1 MNAKWKRLVTA
12 ILMMALLLGP
22 IVSMQT
28 PARAA
33 DGEDDNTFIV
43 GFDAEFPPYGYK
55 DDNGEYVG
63 FDLDLAQEVC
73 DRNGWTLKKQPIE
86 WNSKDMELN
95 SGSISCIWNGFT
107 MNGRE
112 DDYTWTKPYVDNSQV
127 VVVRKDSGITQLSD
141 LSGKVVA
148 VQADSSAL
156 AALTG
161 EDASEENKALCETF
175 KDLQQVGD
183 YNSAFMNLES
193 GAVNAICMDIGV
205 ANYEIESRGD
215 KFMMLED
222 RLSSEEYGIGFKKG
236 NTELRDKVQ
245 ATLLDMLADGTFD
258 EIAEKWGLEESI
270 CLTAD
275 DEVQEETTADDNTFV
290 VGFDAE
296 FPPYGYKNDDGEY
309 VGFDLDL
316 AQEVCD
322 RNGWILKKQPIEWN
336 SKDMELNSGSISCI
350 WNGFTMNGRE
360 DAYTW
365 TTPYVDNSQVVVVR
379 KDSGI
384 TQLTDLSG
392 KVVAVQADSS
402 ALAALTGEDASEE
415 NKALAE
421 TFKELQQ
428 VGDYNSAFM
437 NLESGAV
444 NAICMDIGVA
454 NYEIES
460 RGDKFMML
468 EDRLSSEE
476 YGIGFKKGNTELRDK
491 VQATLLDMLADGTF
505 DEIAEKWGLEESI
518 CLTADDEVQ
527 EETTADDNTF
537 VVGFDA
543 EFPPY
548 GYKND
553 DGEYVGFDLDLAQE
567 VCDRNGWILKKQ
579 PIEWNSKDMELNSG
593 SISCIWNGFTMN
605 GREDAY
611 TWTTPYVDNS
621 QVVVVRKDSGITQ
634 LTDLSGKVVAV
645 QADSSAL
652 AALTGEDASEEN
664 KALAET
670 FKELQQVGDYN
681 SAFMN
686 LESGAVNAICM
697 DIGVANYEIESRGDK
712 FMMLEDRLSSEEY
725 GIGFKKG
732 NTELR
737 DKVQATL
744 LDMLADGTFEEIA
757 EKWGLEE
764 SICLSPDDQVQDG
777 NAAAA
782 TATDTTSTGKKNTS
796 FWDKFCS
803 ITKQLAEGLLASL
816 VIFFLTLLF
825 SLPLGLLVAA
835 GRMCKIAPIRWL
847 VKFYISIARGT
858 PLMLQLLVVFYGP
871 YYLFGATLTTSYRF
885 QAVIIGFA
893 LNYAAYFAEIY
904 RSGIQAVP
912 QGQHEAAKILGYSK
926 IQTFF
931 KIVFPQMAKNI
942 LPSVTNEVITLV
954 KDTSLAFAISYTEM
968 FTLAKQVA
976 AAQTTI
982 MPLFI
987 AGVFYYIFNF
997 VVAFVMEKIEKRM
1010 NYYR

>member
-22 IVSMQT
+22 IVLMQT

-161 EDASEENKALCETF
+161 EDASEENKALCATF

-275 DEVQEETTADDNTFV
+275 DEVQEETAADDNTFV

-322 RNGWILKKQPIEWN
+322 RNGWILKKQPLEWN

-384 TQLTDLSG
+384 TQLSDLSG

-415 NKALAE
+415 NLALAE
-421 TFKELQQ
+421 TFKDLQQ

-454 NYEIES
+454 NYEIAS
-460 RGDKFMML
+460 RGDKFVML

-476 YGIGFKKGNTELRDK
+476 YGIGFKL
-491 VQATLLDMLADGTF
+491 
-505 DEIAEKWGLEESI
+505 
-518 CLTADDEVQ
+518 
-527 EETTADDNTF
+527 
-537 VVGFDA
+537 
-543 EFPPY
+543 
-548 GYKND
+548 
-553 DGEYVGFDLDLAQE
+553 
-567 VCDRNGWILKKQ
+567 
-579 PIEWNSKDMELNSG
+579 
-593 SISCIWNGFTMN
+593 
-605 GREDAY
+605 
-611 TWTTPYVDNS
+611 
-621 QVVVVRKDSGITQ
+621 
-634 LTDLSGKVVAV
+634 
-645 QADSSAL
+645 
-652 AALTGEDASEEN
+652 
-664 KALAET
+664 
-670 FKELQQVGDYN
+670 
-681 SAFMN
+681 
-686 LESGAVNAICM
+686 
-697 DIGVANYEIESRGDK
+697 
-712 FMMLEDRLSSEEY
+712 
-725 GIGFKKG
+725 G

-777 NAAAA
+777 NVAA
-782 TATDTTSTGKKNTS
+782 TATDSTSTGKKNTS

>member
-1 MNAKWKRLVTA
+1 M
-12 ILMMALLLGP
+12 
-22 IVSMQT
+22 
-28 PARAA
+28 
-33 DGEDDNTFIV
+33 
-43 GFDAEFPPYGYK
+43 
-55 DDNGEYVG
+55 
-63 FDLDLAQEVC
+63 DLAQEVC

-127 VVVRKDSGITQLSD
+127 VVVRKDSGITQLTD
-141 LSGKVVA
+141 LADKVVA

-161 EDASEENKALCETF
+161 EDASEENKILCASF

-193 GAVNAICMDIGV
+193 GAVDAICMDIGV

-245 ATLLDMLADGTFD
+245 ATLLDMLADGTFE
-258 EIAEKWGLEESI
+258 EIAKKWGLEESI

-384 TQLTDLSG
+384 TQLTDLAD

-415 NKALAE
+415 NKALCE
-421 TFKELQQ
+421 TFKDLQQ

-444 NAICMDIGVA
+444 DAICMDIGVA

-460 RGDKFMML
+460 RGDKF
-468 EDRLSSEE
+468 
-476 YGIGFKKGNTELRDK
+476 
-491 VQATLLDMLADGTF
+491 V
-505 DEIAEKWGLEESI
+505 
-518 CLTADDEVQ
+518 
-527 EETTADDNTF
+527 
-537 VVGFDA
+537 
-543 EFPPY
+543 
-548 GYKND
+548 
-553 DGEYVGFDLDLAQE
+553 
-567 VCDRNGWILKKQ
+567 
-579 PIEWNSKDMELNSG
+579 
-593 SISCIWNGFTMN
+593 
-605 GREDAY
+605 
-611 TWTTPYVDNS
+611 
-621 QVVVVRKDSGITQ
+621 
-634 LTDLSGKVVAV
+634 
-645 QADSSAL
+645 
-652 AALTGEDASEEN
+652 
-664 KALAET
+664 
-670 FKELQQVGDYN
+670 
-681 SAFMN
+681 
-686 LESGAVNAICM
+686 
-697 DIGVANYEIESRGDK
+697 
-712 FMMLEDRLSSEEY
+712 MLEDRLSSEEY

-764 SICLSPDDQVQDG
+764 SICLSPDDQVRDE
-777 NAAAA
+777 NAVAA
-782 TATDTTSTGKKNTS
+782 TVTDSASTSKKNTN

-912 QGQHEAAKILGYSK
+912 QGQHEAAQILGYSK
-926 IQTFF
+926 SQTFF

-997 VVAFVMEKIEKRM
+997 VVAFVMEKIEKSM

>member
-1 MNAKWKRLVTA
+1 MNAKWKWLVTA

-258 EIAEKWGLEESI
+258 EIAEKWGLEGSI

-275 DEVQEETTADDNTFV
+275 DEVQEETAADDNTFI

-384 TQLTDLSG
+384 TQLSDLSG

-415 NKALAE
+415 NLALAE
-421 TFKELQQ
+421 TFKDLQQ

-454 NYEIES
+454 NYEIAS
-460 RGDKFMML
+460 RGDKFVML

-476 YGIGFKKGNTELRDK
+476 YGIGFKL
-491 VQATLLDMLADGTF
+491 
-505 DEIAEKWGLEESI
+505 
-518 CLTADDEVQ
+518 
-527 EETTADDNTF
+527 
-537 VVGFDA
+537 
-543 EFPPY
+543 
-548 GYKND
+548 
-553 DGEYVGFDLDLAQE
+553 
-567 VCDRNGWILKKQ
+567 
-579 PIEWNSKDMELNSG
+579 
-593 SISCIWNGFTMN
+593 
-605 GREDAY
+605 
-611 TWTTPYVDNS
+611 
-621 QVVVVRKDSGITQ
+621 
-634 LTDLSGKVVAV
+634 
-645 QADSSAL
+645 
-652 AALTGEDASEEN
+652 
-664 KALAET
+664 
-670 FKELQQVGDYN
+670 
-681 SAFMN
+681 
-686 LESGAVNAICM
+686 
-697 DIGVANYEIESRGDK
+697 
-712 FMMLEDRLSSEEY
+712 
-725 GIGFKKG
+725 G

-777 NAAAA
+777 NVAA
-782 TATDTTSTGKKNTS
+782 TATDSTSTGKKNTS

-1010 NYYR
+1010 NYYH

>member
-127 VVVRKDSGITQLSD
+127 VVVRKDSGITQLND

-161 EDASEENKALCETF
+161 EDASEENKALCATF

-275 DEVQEETTADDNTFV
+275 DEVQEETAADDNTFV

-476 YGIGFKKGNTELRDK
+476 YGIGFKL
-491 VQATLLDMLADGTF
+491 
-505 DEIAEKWGLEESI
+505 
-518 CLTADDEVQ
+518 
-527 EETTADDNTF
+527 
-537 VVGFDA
+537 
-543 EFPPY
+543 
-548 GYKND
+548 
-553 DGEYVGFDLDLAQE
+553 
-567 VCDRNGWILKKQ
+567 
-579 PIEWNSKDMELNSG
+579 
-593 SISCIWNGFTMN
+593 
-605 GREDAY
+605 
-611 TWTTPYVDNS
+611 
-621 QVVVVRKDSGITQ
+621 
-634 LTDLSGKVVAV
+634 
-645 QADSSAL
+645 
-652 AALTGEDASEEN
+652 
-664 KALAET
+664 
-670 FKELQQVGDYN
+670 
-681 SAFMN
+681 
-686 LESGAVNAICM
+686 
-697 DIGVANYEIESRGDK
+697 
-712 FMMLEDRLSSEEY
+712 
-725 GIGFKKG
+725 G

-777 NAAAA
+777 NVAA
-782 TATDTTSTGKKNTS
+782 TATDSTSTGKKNTS

>member
-12 ILMMALLLGP
+12 ILMMALLLGS
-22 IVSMQT
+22 IVSIQT

-73 DRNGWTLKKQPIE
+73 DRNGWILKKQPIE

-112 DDYTWTKPYVDNSQV
+112 DAYTWTTPYVDNSQV
-127 VVVRKDSGITQLSD
+127 VVVRKDSGITQLND

-161 EDASEENKALCETF
+161 EDASEDNKALAETF
-175 KDLQQVGD
+175 KELQQVGD

-245 ATLLDMLADGTFD
+245 ATLLDMLADGTFE
-258 EIAEKWGLEESI
+258 EIAKKWGLEESI

-384 TQLTDLSG
+384 TQLNDLSG

-402 ALAALTGEDASEE
+402 ALAALTGEDASE
-415 NKALAE
+415 
-421 TFKELQQ
+421 
-428 VGDYNSAFM
+428 D
-437 NLESGAV
+437 
-444 NAICMDIGVA
+444 
-454 NYEIES
+454 
-460 RGDKFMML
+460 
-468 EDRLSSEE
+468 
-476 YGIGFKKGNTELRDK
+476 
-491 VQATLLDMLADGTF
+491 
-505 DEIAEKWGLEESI
+505 
-518 CLTADDEVQ
+518 
-527 EETTADDNTF
+527 
-537 VVGFDA
+537 
-543 EFPPY
+543 
-548 GYKND
+548 
-553 DGEYVGFDLDLAQE
+553 
-567 VCDRNGWILKKQ
+567 
-579 PIEWNSKDMELNSG
+579 
-593 SISCIWNGFTMN
+593 
-605 GREDAY
+605 
-611 TWTTPYVDNS
+611 
-621 QVVVVRKDSGITQ
+621 
-634 LTDLSGKVVAV
+634 
-645 QADSSAL
+645 
-652 AALTGEDASEEN
+652 N

-777 NAAAA
+777 NVAAA

-847 VKFYISIARGT
+847 VKLYISIARGT

-926 IQTFF
+926 SQTFF

-1010 NYYR
+1010 NYYH

>member
-127 VVVRKDSGITQLSD
+127 VVVRKDSGITQLND

-161 EDASEENKALCETF
+161 EDASEENKALCATF

-275 DEVQEETTADDNTFV
+275 DEVQEETA
-290 VGFDAE
+290 
-296 FPPYGYKNDDGEY
+296 
-309 VGFDLDL
+309 
-316 AQEVCD
+316 
-322 RNGWILKKQPIEWN
+322 
-336 SKDMELNSGSISCI
+336 
-350 WNGFTMNGRE
+350 
-360 DAYTW
+360 
-365 TTPYVDNSQVVVVR
+365 
-379 KDSGI
+379 
-384 TQLTDLSG
+384 
-392 KVVAVQADSS
+392 
-402 ALAALTGEDASEE
+402 
-415 NKALAE
+415 
-421 TFKELQQ
+421 
-428 VGDYNSAFM
+428 
-437 NLESGAV
+437 
-444 NAICMDIGVA
+444 
-454 NYEIES
+454 
-460 RGDKFMML
+460 
-468 EDRLSSEE
+468 
-476 YGIGFKKGNTELRDK
+476 
-491 VQATLLDMLADGTF
+491 
-505 DEIAEKWGLEESI
+505 
-518 CLTADDEVQ
+518 
-527 EETTADDNTF
+527 ADDNTF

-777 NAAAA
+777 NVAA
-782 TATDTTSTGKKNTS
+782 TATDSTSTGKKNTS

>member
-127 VVVRKDSGITQLSD
+127 VVVRKDSGITQLND

-161 EDASEENKALCETF
+161 EDASEENKALCATF

-275 DEVQEETTADDNTFV
+275 DEVQEETAADDNTFV

-384 TQLTDLSG
+384 TQLSDLSG

-415 NKALAE
+415 NLALAE
-421 TFKELQQ
+421 TFKDLQQ

-454 NYEIES
+454 NYEIAS
-460 RGDKFMML
+460 RGDKFVML

-476 YGIGFKKGNTELRDK
+476 YGIGFKL
-491 VQATLLDMLADGTF
+491 
-505 DEIAEKWGLEESI
+505 
-518 CLTADDEVQ
+518 
-527 EETTADDNTF
+527 
-537 VVGFDA
+537 
-543 EFPPY
+543 
-548 GYKND
+548 
-553 DGEYVGFDLDLAQE
+553 
-567 VCDRNGWILKKQ
+567 
-579 PIEWNSKDMELNSG
+579 
-593 SISCIWNGFTMN
+593 
-605 GREDAY
+605 
-611 TWTTPYVDNS
+611 
-621 QVVVVRKDSGITQ
+621 
-634 LTDLSGKVVAV
+634 
-645 QADSSAL
+645 
-652 AALTGEDASEEN
+652 
-664 KALAET
+664 
-670 FKELQQVGDYN
+670 
-681 SAFMN
+681 
-686 LESGAVNAICM
+686 
-697 DIGVANYEIESRGDK
+697 
-712 FMMLEDRLSSEEY
+712 
-725 GIGFKKG
+725 G

-777 NAAAA
+777 NVAA

-926 IQTFF
+926 SQTFF

-1010 NYYR
+1010 NYYH

>member
-1 MNAKWKRLVTA
+1 MKTNLKRIITA

-22 IVSMQT
+22 LVSV
-28 PARAA
+28 PVKA
-33 DGEDDNTFIV
+33 EENEDNTFVV

-55 DDNGEYVG
+55 NDDGEYVG

-127 VVVRKDSGITQLSD
+127 VVVRKDSGITQLTD
-141 LSGKVVA
+141 LADKVVA

-161 EDASEENKALCETF
+161 EDASEENKTLCASF

-193 GAVNAICMDIGV
+193 GAVDAICMDIGV
-205 ANYEIESRGD
+205 ANYEISSRGD

-245 ATLLDMLADGTFD
+245 ATLLDMLADGTFE
-258 EIAEKWGLEESI
+258 EIAKKWGLEESI

-384 TQLTDLSG
+384 TQLTDLAD

-415 NKALAE
+415 NKALCE
-421 TFKELQQ
+421 TFKDLQQ

-444 NAICMDIGVA
+444 DAICMDIGVA

-476 YGIGFKKGNTELRDK
+476 YGIGFKL
-491 VQATLLDMLADGTF
+491 
-505 DEIAEKWGLEESI
+505 
-518 CLTADDEVQ
+518 
-527 EETTADDNTF
+527 
-537 VVGFDA
+537 
-543 EFPPY
+543 
-548 GYKND
+548 
-553 DGEYVGFDLDLAQE
+553 
-567 VCDRNGWILKKQ
+567 
-579 PIEWNSKDMELNSG
+579 
-593 SISCIWNGFTMN
+593 
-605 GREDAY
+605 
-611 TWTTPYVDNS
+611 
-621 QVVVVRKDSGITQ
+621 
-634 LTDLSGKVVAV
+634 
-645 QADSSAL
+645 
-652 AALTGEDASEEN
+652 
-664 KALAET
+664 
-670 FKELQQVGDYN
+670 
-681 SAFMN
+681 
-686 LESGAVNAICM
+686 
-697 DIGVANYEIESRGDK
+697 
-712 FMMLEDRLSSEEY
+712 
-725 GIGFKKG
+725 G

-764 SICLSPDDQVQDG
+764 SICLSPDDQVRDE
-777 NAAAA
+777 NAVAA
-782 TATDTTSTGKKNTS
+782 TVTDSASTSKKNTN

-912 QGQHEAAKILGYSK
+912 QGQHEAAQILGYSK
-926 IQTFF
+926 SQTFF

-997 VVAFVMEKIEKRM
+997 VVAFVMEKIEKSM

>member
-127 VVVRKDSGITQLSD
+127 VVVRKDSGITQLND

-161 EDASEENKALCETF
+161 EDASEENKALCATF

-275 DEVQEETTADDNTFV
+275 DEVQEETAADDNTFV

-454 NYEIES
+454 NYEIAS
-460 RGDKFMML
+460 RGDKFVML

-476 YGIGFKKGNTELRDK
+476 YGIGFKL
-491 VQATLLDMLADGTF
+491 
-505 DEIAEKWGLEESI
+505 
-518 CLTADDEVQ
+518 
-527 EETTADDNTF
+527 
-537 VVGFDA
+537 
-543 EFPPY
+543 
-548 GYKND
+548 
-553 DGEYVGFDLDLAQE
+553 
-567 VCDRNGWILKKQ
+567 
-579 PIEWNSKDMELNSG
+579 
-593 SISCIWNGFTMN
+593 
-605 GREDAY
+605 
-611 TWTTPYVDNS
+611 
-621 QVVVVRKDSGITQ
+621 
-634 LTDLSGKVVAV
+634 
-645 QADSSAL
+645 
-652 AALTGEDASEEN
+652 
-664 KALAET
+664 
-670 FKELQQVGDYN
+670 
-681 SAFMN
+681 
-686 LESGAVNAICM
+686 
-697 DIGVANYEIESRGDK
+697 
-712 FMMLEDRLSSEEY
+712 
-725 GIGFKKG
+725 G

-777 NAAAA
+777 NVAA
-782 TATDTTSTGKKNTS
+782 TATDSTSTGKKNTS

-912 QGQHEAAKILGYSK
+912 QGQQEAAKILGYSK

>member
-127 VVVRKDSGITQLSD
+127 VVVRKDSGITQLND

-258 EIAEKWGLEESI
+258 EIAKKWGLEESI

-454 NYEIES
+454 NYEIAS
-460 RGDKFMML
+460 RGDKFVML

-476 YGIGFKKGNTELRDK
+476 YGIGFKL
-491 VQATLLDMLADGTF
+491 
-505 DEIAEKWGLEESI
+505 
-518 CLTADDEVQ
+518 
-527 EETTADDNTF
+527 
-537 VVGFDA
+537 
-543 EFPPY
+543 
-548 GYKND
+548 
-553 DGEYVGFDLDLAQE
+553 
-567 VCDRNGWILKKQ
+567 
-579 PIEWNSKDMELNSG
+579 
-593 SISCIWNGFTMN
+593 
-605 GREDAY
+605 
-611 TWTTPYVDNS
+611 
-621 QVVVVRKDSGITQ
+621 
-634 LTDLSGKVVAV
+634 
-645 QADSSAL
+645 
-652 AALTGEDASEEN
+652 
-664 KALAET
+664 
-670 FKELQQVGDYN
+670 
-681 SAFMN
+681 
-686 LESGAVNAICM
+686 
-697 DIGVANYEIESRGDK
+697 
-712 FMMLEDRLSSEEY
+712 
-725 GIGFKKG
+725 G

-777 NAAAA
+777 NVAA
-782 TATDTTSTGKKNTS
+782 TATDSTSIGKKNTS

-926 IQTFF
+926 SQTFF

-1010 NYYR
+1010 NYYH

>member
-86 WNSKDMELN
+86 WNSKDLELN

-275 DEVQEETTADDNTFV
+275 DEVQEETAADDNTFV

-415 NKALAE
+415 NLALAE
-421 TFKELQQ
+421 TFKDLQQ

-454 NYEIES
+454 NYEIAS
-460 RGDKFMML
+460 RGDKFVML

-476 YGIGFKKGNTELRDK
+476 YGIGFKL
-491 VQATLLDMLADGTF
+491 
-505 DEIAEKWGLEESI
+505 
-518 CLTADDEVQ
+518 
-527 EETTADDNTF
+527 
-537 VVGFDA
+537 
-543 EFPPY
+543 
-548 GYKND
+548 
-553 DGEYVGFDLDLAQE
+553 
-567 VCDRNGWILKKQ
+567 
-579 PIEWNSKDMELNSG
+579 
-593 SISCIWNGFTMN
+593 
-605 GREDAY
+605 
-611 TWTTPYVDNS
+611 
-621 QVVVVRKDSGITQ
+621 
-634 LTDLSGKVVAV
+634 
-645 QADSSAL
+645 
-652 AALTGEDASEEN
+652 
-664 KALAET
+664 
-670 FKELQQVGDYN
+670 
-681 SAFMN
+681 
-686 LESGAVNAICM
+686 
-697 DIGVANYEIESRGDK
+697 
-712 FMMLEDRLSSEEY
+712 
-725 GIGFKKG
+725 G

-777 NAAAA
+777 NVAA
-782 TATDTTSTGKKNTS
+782 TATDSTSTGKKNTS

>member
-161 EDASEENKALCETF
+161 EDASEENKTLCATF

-245 ATLLDMLADGTFD
+245 ATLLDMLADGTFE
-258 EIAEKWGLEESI
+258 EIAKKWGLEESV

-476 YGIGFKKGNTELRDK
+476 YGIGFKL
-491 VQATLLDMLADGTF
+491 
-505 DEIAEKWGLEESI
+505 
-518 CLTADDEVQ
+518 
-527 EETTADDNTF
+527 
-537 VVGFDA
+537 
-543 EFPPY
+543 
-548 GYKND
+548 
-553 DGEYVGFDLDLAQE
+553 
-567 VCDRNGWILKKQ
+567 
-579 PIEWNSKDMELNSG
+579 
-593 SISCIWNGFTMN
+593 
-605 GREDAY
+605 
-611 TWTTPYVDNS
+611 
-621 QVVVVRKDSGITQ
+621 
-634 LTDLSGKVVAV
+634 
-645 QADSSAL
+645 
-652 AALTGEDASEEN
+652 
-664 KALAET
+664 
-670 FKELQQVGDYN
+670 
-681 SAFMN
+681 
-686 LESGAVNAICM
+686 
-697 DIGVANYEIESRGDK
+697 
-712 FMMLEDRLSSEEY
+712 
-725 GIGFKKG
+725 G

-777 NAAAA
+777 NVAA
-782 TATDTTSTGKKNTS
+782 TATDSTSIGKKNTS

-1010 NYYR
+1010 NYYH

>member
-127 VVVRKDSGITQLSD
+127 VVVRKDSGITQLND

-161 EDASEENKALCETF
+161 EDASEENKALCATF

-275 DEVQEETTADDNTFV
+275 DEVQEETAADDNTFV

-460 RGDKFMML
+460 RGDKF
-468 EDRLSSEE
+468 
-476 YGIGFKKGNTELRDK
+476 
-491 VQATLLDMLADGTF
+491 V
-505 DEIAEKWGLEESI
+505 
-518 CLTADDEVQ
+518 
-527 EETTADDNTF
+527 
-537 VVGFDA
+537 
-543 EFPPY
+543 
-548 GYKND
+548 
-553 DGEYVGFDLDLAQE
+553 
-567 VCDRNGWILKKQ
+567 
-579 PIEWNSKDMELNSG
+579 
-593 SISCIWNGFTMN
+593 
-605 GREDAY
+605 
-611 TWTTPYVDNS
+611 
-621 QVVVVRKDSGITQ
+621 
-634 LTDLSGKVVAV
+634 
-645 QADSSAL
+645 
-652 AALTGEDASEEN
+652 
-664 KALAET
+664 
-670 FKELQQVGDYN
+670 
-681 SAFMN
+681 
-686 LESGAVNAICM
+686 
-697 DIGVANYEIESRGDK
+697 
-712 FMMLEDRLSSEEY
+712 MLEDRLSSEEY

-777 NAAAA
+777 NVAA
-782 TATDTTSTGKKNTS
+782 TATDSTSTGKKNTS

>member
-161 EDASEENKALCETF
+161 EDASEGNKALCETF

-275 DEVQEETTADDNTFV
+275 DEVQEETAADDNTFV

-384 TQLTDLSG
+384 TQLSDLSG

-415 NKALAE
+415 NLALAE
-421 TFKELQQ
+421 TFKDLQQ

-454 NYEIES
+454 NYEIAS
-460 RGDKFMML
+460 RGDKFVML

-476 YGIGFKKGNTELRDK
+476 YGIGFKL
-491 VQATLLDMLADGTF
+491 
-505 DEIAEKWGLEESI
+505 
-518 CLTADDEVQ
+518 
-527 EETTADDNTF
+527 
-537 VVGFDA
+537 
-543 EFPPY
+543 
-548 GYKND
+548 
-553 DGEYVGFDLDLAQE
+553 
-567 VCDRNGWILKKQ
+567 
-579 PIEWNSKDMELNSG
+579 
-593 SISCIWNGFTMN
+593 
-605 GREDAY
+605 
-611 TWTTPYVDNS
+611 
-621 QVVVVRKDSGITQ
+621 
-634 LTDLSGKVVAV
+634 
-645 QADSSAL
+645 
-652 AALTGEDASEEN
+652 
-664 KALAET
+664 
-670 FKELQQVGDYN
+670 
-681 SAFMN
+681 
-686 LESGAVNAICM
+686 
-697 DIGVANYEIESRGDK
+697 
-712 FMMLEDRLSSEEY
+712 
-725 GIGFKKG
+725 G

-777 NAAAA
+777 NVAA
-782 TATDTTSTGKKNTS
+782 TATDSTSTGKKNTS

-926 IQTFF
+926 SQTFF

>member
-258 EIAEKWGLEESI
+258 EIAEKWGLEGSI

-275 DEVQEETTADDNTFV
+275 DEVQEETAADDNTFI

-384 TQLTDLSG
+384 TQLSDLSG

-415 NKALAE
+415 NLALAE
-421 TFKELQQ
+421 TFKDLQQ

-454 NYEIES
+454 NYEIAS
-460 RGDKFMML
+460 RGDKF
-468 EDRLSSEE
+468 
-476 YGIGFKKGNTELRDK
+476 
-491 VQATLLDMLADGTF
+491 V
-505 DEIAEKWGLEESI
+505 
-518 CLTADDEVQ
+518 
-527 EETTADDNTF
+527 
-537 VVGFDA
+537 
-543 EFPPY
+543 
-548 GYKND
+548 
-553 DGEYVGFDLDLAQE
+553 
-567 VCDRNGWILKKQ
+567 
-579 PIEWNSKDMELNSG
+579 
-593 SISCIWNGFTMN
+593 
-605 GREDAY
+605 
-611 TWTTPYVDNS
+611 
-621 QVVVVRKDSGITQ
+621 
-634 LTDLSGKVVAV
+634 
-645 QADSSAL
+645 
-652 AALTGEDASEEN
+652 
-664 KALAET
+664 
-670 FKELQQVGDYN
+670 
-681 SAFMN
+681 
-686 LESGAVNAICM
+686 
-697 DIGVANYEIESRGDK
+697 
-712 FMMLEDRLSSEEY
+712 MLEDRLSSEEY

-777 NAAAA
+777 NVAA
-782 TATDTTSTGKKNTS
+782 TATDSTSTGKKNTS

>member
-161 EDASEENKALCETF
+161 EDASEGNKALCETF

-275 DEVQEETTADDNTFV
+275 DEVQEETAADDNTFV

-384 TQLTDLSG
+384 TQLSDLSG

-415 NKALAE
+415 NLALAE
-421 TFKELQQ
+421 TFKDLQQ

-437 NLESGAV
+437 NLESGTV

-454 NYEIES
+454 NYEIAS
-460 RGDKFMML
+460 RGDKFVML

-476 YGIGFKKGNTELRDK
+476 YGIGFKL
-491 VQATLLDMLADGTF
+491 
-505 DEIAEKWGLEESI
+505 
-518 CLTADDEVQ
+518 
-527 EETTADDNTF
+527 
-537 VVGFDA
+537 
-543 EFPPY
+543 
-548 GYKND
+548 
-553 DGEYVGFDLDLAQE
+553 
-567 VCDRNGWILKKQ
+567 
-579 PIEWNSKDMELNSG
+579 
-593 SISCIWNGFTMN
+593 
-605 GREDAY
+605 
-611 TWTTPYVDNS
+611 
-621 QVVVVRKDSGITQ
+621 
-634 LTDLSGKVVAV
+634 
-645 QADSSAL
+645 
-652 AALTGEDASEEN
+652 
-664 KALAET
+664 
-670 FKELQQVGDYN
+670 
-681 SAFMN
+681 
-686 LESGAVNAICM
+686 
-697 DIGVANYEIESRGDK
+697 
-712 FMMLEDRLSSEEY
+712 
-725 GIGFKKG
+725 G

-777 NAAAA
+777 NVAA
-782 TATDTTSTGKKNTS
+782 TATDSTSTGKKNTS

>member
-156 AALTG
+156 AAL
-161 EDASEENKALCETF
+161 ASEENKALCETF

-275 DEVQEETTADDNTFV
+275 DEVQEETAADDNTFV

-384 TQLTDLSG
+384 TQLSDLSG

-415 NKALAE
+415 NLALAE
-421 TFKELQQ
+421 TFKDLQQ

-454 NYEIES
+454 NYEIAS
-460 RGDKFMML
+460 RGDKFVML

-476 YGIGFKKGNTELRDK
+476 YGIGFKL
-491 VQATLLDMLADGTF
+491 
-505 DEIAEKWGLEESI
+505 
-518 CLTADDEVQ
+518 
-527 EETTADDNTF
+527 
-537 VVGFDA
+537 
-543 EFPPY
+543 
-548 GYKND
+548 
-553 DGEYVGFDLDLAQE
+553 
-567 VCDRNGWILKKQ
+567 
-579 PIEWNSKDMELNSG
+579 
-593 SISCIWNGFTMN
+593 
-605 GREDAY
+605 
-611 TWTTPYVDNS
+611 
-621 QVVVVRKDSGITQ
+621 
-634 LTDLSGKVVAV
+634 
-645 QADSSAL
+645 
-652 AALTGEDASEEN
+652 
-664 KALAET
+664 
-670 FKELQQVGDYN
+670 
-681 SAFMN
+681 
-686 LESGAVNAICM
+686 
-697 DIGVANYEIESRGDK
+697 
-712 FMMLEDRLSSEEY
+712 
-725 GIGFKKG
+725 G

-777 NAAAA
+777 NVAT
-782 TATDTTSTGKKNTS
+782 TATDSTSTGKKNTS

-803 ITKQLAEGLLASL
+803 ITKQLAEGLLAS
-816 VIFFLTLLF
+816 
-825 SLPLGLLVAA
+825 
-835 GRMCKIAPIRWL
+835 
-847 VKFYISIARGT
+847 
-858 PLMLQLLVVFYGP
+858 
-871 YYLFGATLTTSYRF
+871 
-885 QAVIIGFA
+885 
-893 LNYAAYFAEIY
+893 
-904 RSGIQAVP
+904 
-912 QGQHEAAKILGYSK
+912 
-926 IQTFF
+926 
-931 KIVFPQMAKNI
+931 
-942 LPSVTNEVITLV
+942 
-954 KDTSLAFAISYTEM
+954 
-968 FTLAKQVA
+968 
-976 AAQTTI
+976 
-982 MPLFI
+982 
-987 AGVFYYIFNF
+987 
-997 VVAFVMEKIEKRM
+997 
-1010 NYYR
+1010 

>member
-127 VVVRKDSGITQLSD
+127 VVVRKDSGITQLND

-161 EDASEENKALCETF
+161 EDASEENKTLCATF

-275 DEVQEETTADDNTFV
+275 DEVQEETAADDNTFV

-384 TQLTDLSG
+384 TQLSDLSG

-415 NKALAE
+415 NLALAE
-421 TFKELQQ
+421 TFKDLQQ

-454 NYEIES
+454 NYEIAS
-460 RGDKFMML
+460 RGDKFVML

-476 YGIGFKKGNTELRDK
+476 YGIGFKL
-491 VQATLLDMLADGTF
+491 
-505 DEIAEKWGLEESI
+505 
-518 CLTADDEVQ
+518 
-527 EETTADDNTF
+527 
-537 VVGFDA
+537 
-543 EFPPY
+543 
-548 GYKND
+548 
-553 DGEYVGFDLDLAQE
+553 
-567 VCDRNGWILKKQ
+567 
-579 PIEWNSKDMELNSG
+579 
-593 SISCIWNGFTMN
+593 
-605 GREDAY
+605 
-611 TWTTPYVDNS
+611 
-621 QVVVVRKDSGITQ
+621 
-634 LTDLSGKVVAV
+634 
-645 QADSSAL
+645 
-652 AALTGEDASEEN
+652 
-664 KALAET
+664 
-670 FKELQQVGDYN
+670 
-681 SAFMN
+681 
-686 LESGAVNAICM
+686 
-697 DIGVANYEIESRGDK
+697 
-712 FMMLEDRLSSEEY
+712 
-725 GIGFKKG
+725 G

-777 NAAAA
+777 NVAA
-782 TATDTTSTGKKNTS
+782 TATDSTSTGKKNTS

>member
-275 DEVQEETTADDNTFV
+275 DEVQEETAADDNTFI

-384 TQLTDLSG
+384 TQLSDLSG

-415 NKALAE
+415 NLALAE
-421 TFKELQQ
+421 TFKDLQQ

-454 NYEIES
+454 NYEIAS
-460 RGDKFMML
+460 RGDKFVML

-476 YGIGFKKGNTELRDK
+476 YGIGFKL
-491 VQATLLDMLADGTF
+491 
-505 DEIAEKWGLEESI
+505 
-518 CLTADDEVQ
+518 
-527 EETTADDNTF
+527 
-537 VVGFDA
+537 
-543 EFPPY
+543 
-548 GYKND
+548 
-553 DGEYVGFDLDLAQE
+553 
-567 VCDRNGWILKKQ
+567 
-579 PIEWNSKDMELNSG
+579 
-593 SISCIWNGFTMN
+593 
-605 GREDAY
+605 
-611 TWTTPYVDNS
+611 
-621 QVVVVRKDSGITQ
+621 
-634 LTDLSGKVVAV
+634 
-645 QADSSAL
+645 
-652 AALTGEDASEEN
+652 
-664 KALAET
+664 
-670 FKELQQVGDYN
+670 
-681 SAFMN
+681 
-686 LESGAVNAICM
+686 
-697 DIGVANYEIESRGDK
+697 
-712 FMMLEDRLSSEEY
+712 
-725 GIGFKKG
+725 G

-777 NAAAA
+777 NVAA
-782 TATDTTSTGKKNTS
+782 TATDSTSTGKKNTS

-1010 NYYR
+1010 NYYH

>member
-112 DDYTWTKPYVDNSQV
+112 DGYTWTKPYVDNSQV
-127 VVVRKDSGITQLSD
+127 VVVRKDSGITQLND

-161 EDASEENKALCETF
+161 EDASEENKALCATF

-245 ATLLDMLADGTFD
+245 ATLLDMLADGTFE
-258 EIAEKWGLEESI
+258 EIAK
-270 CLTAD
+270 
-275 DEVQEETTADDNTFV
+275 
-290 VGFDAE
+290 
-296 FPPYGYKNDDGEY
+296 
-309 VGFDLDL
+309 
-316 AQEVCD
+316 
-322 RNGWILKKQPIEWN
+322 
-336 SKDMELNSGSISCI
+336 
-350 WNGFTMNGRE
+350 
-360 DAYTW
+360 
-365 TTPYVDNSQVVVVR
+365 
-379 KDSGI
+379 
-384 TQLTDLSG
+384 
-392 KVVAVQADSS
+392 
-402 ALAALTGEDASEE
+402 
-415 NKALAE
+415 
-421 TFKELQQ
+421 
-428 VGDYNSAFM
+428 
-437 NLESGAV
+437 
-444 NAICMDIGVA
+444 
-454 NYEIES
+454 
-460 RGDKFMML
+460 
-468 EDRLSSEE
+468 
-476 YGIGFKKGNTELRDK
+476 
-491 VQATLLDMLADGTF
+491 
-505 DEIAEKWGLEESI
+505 KWGLEESI

-777 NAAAA
+777 NVAA
-782 TATDTTSTGKKNTS
+782 TATDSTSTGKKNTS

>member
-258 EIAEKWGLEESI
+258 EIAEKWGLEGSI

-275 DEVQEETTADDNTFV
+275 DEVQEETAADDNTFI

-384 TQLTDLSG
+384 TQLSDLSG

-415 NKALAE
+415 NLALAE
-421 TFKELQQ
+421 TFKDLQQ
-428 VGDYNSAFM
+428 VGDYNSTFM

-454 NYEIES
+454 NYEIAS
-460 RGDKFMML
+460 RGDKFVML

-476 YGIGFKKGNTELRDK
+476 YGIGFKL
-491 VQATLLDMLADGTF
+491 
-505 DEIAEKWGLEESI
+505 
-518 CLTADDEVQ
+518 
-527 EETTADDNTF
+527 
-537 VVGFDA
+537 
-543 EFPPY
+543 
-548 GYKND
+548 
-553 DGEYVGFDLDLAQE
+553 
-567 VCDRNGWILKKQ
+567 
-579 PIEWNSKDMELNSG
+579 
-593 SISCIWNGFTMN
+593 
-605 GREDAY
+605 
-611 TWTTPYVDNS
+611 
-621 QVVVVRKDSGITQ
+621 
-634 LTDLSGKVVAV
+634 
-645 QADSSAL
+645 
-652 AALTGEDASEEN
+652 
-664 KALAET
+664 
-670 FKELQQVGDYN
+670 
-681 SAFMN
+681 
-686 LESGAVNAICM
+686 
-697 DIGVANYEIESRGDK
+697 
-712 FMMLEDRLSSEEY
+712 
-725 GIGFKKG
+725 G

-777 NAAAA
+777 NVAA
-782 TATDTTSTGKKNTS
+782 TATDSTSTGKKNTS

>member
-127 VVVRKDSGITQLSD
+127 VVVRKDSGITQLND
-141 LSGKVVA
+141 LAGKVVA

-161 EDASEENKALCETF
+161 EDASEENKALCATF

-275 DEVQEETTADDNTFV
+275 DEVQEETAADDNTFV

-454 NYEIES
+454 NYEIAS
-460 RGDKFMML
+460 RGDKFVML

-476 YGIGFKKGNTELRDK
+476 YGIGFKL
-491 VQATLLDMLADGTF
+491 
-505 DEIAEKWGLEESI
+505 
-518 CLTADDEVQ
+518 
-527 EETTADDNTF
+527 
-537 VVGFDA
+537 
-543 EFPPY
+543 
-548 GYKND
+548 
-553 DGEYVGFDLDLAQE
+553 
-567 VCDRNGWILKKQ
+567 
-579 PIEWNSKDMELNSG
+579 
-593 SISCIWNGFTMN
+593 
-605 GREDAY
+605 
-611 TWTTPYVDNS
+611 
-621 QVVVVRKDSGITQ
+621 
-634 LTDLSGKVVAV
+634 
-645 QADSSAL
+645 
-652 AALTGEDASEEN
+652 
-664 KALAET
+664 
-670 FKELQQVGDYN
+670 
-681 SAFMN
+681 
-686 LESGAVNAICM
+686 
-697 DIGVANYEIESRGDK
+697 
-712 FMMLEDRLSSEEY
+712 
-725 GIGFKKG
+725 G

-777 NAAAA
+777 NVAA
-782 TATDTTSTGKKNTS
+782 TATDSTSTGKKNTS